1 MEIRLKRSEFLGE
14 LIPMQGIVERKTTI
28 PVLSHLLLHARPGTR
43 EDAEQ
48 LHLAATD
55 LDVSLTSR
63 CDAEVK
69 EGGAIA
75 VQAKKLIEIIRSL
88 SSPEVLL
95 VQEEPRVL
103 SIRAGSS
110 RFKIHGLAA
119 DDFPTL
125 PSLKSPNSPDGGA
138 AAQATPLPDTV
149 LLHFS
154 DFRRM
159 VSKVLFAVSAEE
171 SRFQLN
177 GALFKIKDGSFEIA
191 ATDGHRL
198 ALVEKRDGGLGRG
211 GAHGSNSSDSSDAAH
226 PSEPA
231 EQSVLV
237 PRKALQELQRLEGD
251 GELEFRRGEHHL
263 SFRLGRRELIC
274 RILEG
279 TFPDYE
285 RVIAKDNDKRV
296 VFDRRSLAEAVQRVA
311 LMTSDRARAV
321 RLQFAP
327 NQLVISAVNAD
338 LGEAVEE
345 VACSYDG
352 PEFRLG
358 INPDYLSQFLAAVET
373 ERVRLELKDENTQC
387 VGYPQAPAATQDTP
401 EASERAAS
409 AAEGASAD
417 SAAFGTGADSRY
429 LCVIMPMR
437 I

>member
-1 MEIRLKRSEFLGE
+1 MEIRLKRHDFLGE

-28 PVLSHLLLHARPGTR
+28 PVLSHILLNARDSQDSKDGK
-43 EDAEQ
+43 

-63 CDAEVK
+63 CEAEIK

-88 SSPEVLL
+88 SASEVLL

-103 SIRAGSS
+103 SIRAGTS

-125 PSLKSPNSPDGGA
+125 PTVPASAGA
-138 AAQATPLPDTV
+138 KVEIPFV
-149 LLHFS
+149 

-159 VSKVLFAVSAEE
+159 VAKILFAVSAEE

-177 GALFKIKDGSFEIA
+177 GALFKIKDGALEIVA
-191 ATDGHRL
+191 SDRHRL
-198 ALVEKRDGGLGRG
+198 ALVEKREESLRNAPGNAGD
-211 GAHGSNSSDSSDAAH
+211 D
-226 PSEPA
+226 
-231 EQSVLV
+231 SVLV

-251 GELEFRRGEHHL
+251 AAATALEFRRGEHHL
-263 SFRLGRRELIC
+263 SFRLGQRELIC

-296 VFDRRSLAEAVQRVA
+296 LFDRKALAEAVQRAA

-321 RLQFAP
+321 RLQFSTH
-327 NQLVISAVNAD
+327 QLVISAVNAD

-345 VACSYDG
+345 VACEYDG

-358 INPDYLSQFLAAVET
+358 INPDYLSQFLAAVDT
-373 ERVRLELKDENTQC
+373 DRVRLELKDENTQC
-387 VGYPQAPAATQDTP
+387 VGYPQESLPGDGTGTHAGDAANAADTAAG
-401 EASERAAS
+401 ASS
-409 AAEGASAD
+409 AAENPDAAGGSAHP
-417 SAAFGTGADSRY
+417 AGADAR
-429 LCVIMPMR
+429 
-437 I
+437 

>member
-1 MEIRLKRSEFLGE
+1 MEIRLKRNDFLGE

-28 PVLSHLLLHARPGTR
+28 PVLSHLLLAARNQK
-43 EDAEQ
+43 DAE

-55 LDVSLTSR
+55 LEVSLTSR
-63 CDAEVK
+63 CEAEIR
-69 EGGAIA
+69 ESGAIA

-88 SSPEVLL
+88 SAPEVLL

-103 SIRAGSS
+103 SIRAGTS

-125 PSLKSPNSPDGGA
+125 PVVPA
-138 AAQATPLPDTV
+138 AAAPGSRVEIP
-149 LLHFS
+149 FA

-177 GALFKIKDGSFEIA
+177 GALFKIKEGALEIV

-198 ALVEKRDGGLGRG
+198 ALVEKRQEALHDGSGE
-211 GAHGSNSSDSSDAAH
+211 D
-226 PSEPA
+226 
-231 EQSVLV
+231 SVLV
-237 PRKALQELQRLEGD
+237 PRKALQELQRLEA
-251 GELEFRRGEHHL
+251 ESASAALEFRRGEHHL

-285 RVIAKDNDKRV
+285 RVIAKDNDKKV
-296 VFDRRSLAEAVQRVA
+296 LFDRKALAEAVQRAA

-321 RLQFAP
+321 HMQFSP
-327 NQLVISAVNAD
+327 DQLVIKAVNAD
-338 LGEAVEE
+338 VGEAVEE
-345 VACSYDG
+345 VACEYQG
-352 PEFRLG
+352 PDFRLG

-373 ERVRLELKDENTQC
+373 DRVRLELKDENTQC
-387 VGYPQAPAATQDTP
+387 VGYPQDP
-401 EASERAAS
+401 EASPALAPGDAAAAAPETGAAGSAGPAGPATSPGSAATAAADHRAAAS
-409 AAEGASAD
+409 AG
-417 SAAFGTGADSRY
+417 GRY

>member
-1 MEIRLKRSEFLGE
+1 MEIRLKRNDFLGE
-14 LIPMQGIVERKTTI
+14 LVPMQGIVERKTTI
-28 PVLSHLLLHARPGTR
+28 PVLSHILLNAHDSHDSKDGK
-43 EDAEQ
+43 

-63 CDAEVK
+63 CEAEIR

-88 SSPEVLL
+88 SASEVLL

-103 SIRAGSS
+103 SIRAGTS

-125 PSLKSPNSPDGGA
+125 PTVPASAGA
-138 AAQATPLPDTV
+138 KVEIPFA
-149 LLHFS
+149 

-159 VSKVLFAVSAEE
+159 VAKILFAVSAEE

-177 GALFKIKDGSFEIA
+177 GALFKIKDGALEIV

-198 ALVEKRDGGLGRG
+198 ALVEKREESLRNVPGNAGED
-211 GAHGSNSSDSSDAAH
+211 
-226 PSEPA
+226 
-231 EQSVLV
+231 SVLV

-251 GELEFRRGEHHL
+251 AAATSLEFRRGEHHL
-263 SFRLGRRELIC
+263 SFRLGQRELIC

-296 VFDRRSLAEAVQRVA
+296 LFDRKTLAEAVQRAA

-321 RLQFAP
+321 RLQFSTH
-327 NQLVISAVNAD
+327 QLVISAVNAD

-345 VACSYDG
+345 VACEYDG

-358 INPDYLSQFLAAVET
+358 INPDYLSQFLAAVDT
-373 ERVRLELKDENTQC
+373 DRVRLELKDENTQC
-387 VGYPQAPAATQDTP
+387 VGYPQESLPGDGAGTHAGNAANAADAAA
-401 EASERAAS
+401 EASS
-409 AAEGASAD
+409 AAENPD
-417 SAAFGTGADSRY
+417 AAGGSGHPAGADGRY

>member
-1 MEIRLKRSEFLGE
+1 MEIRVKRNDFLGE
-14 LIPMQGIVERKTTI
+14 LVPMQGIVERKTTI
-28 PVLSHLLLHARPGTR
+28 PVLSHLLLTARDQKEG
-43 EDAEQ
+43 Q

-63 CDAEVK
+63 CEAEIRQT
-69 EGGAIA
+69 GAIA
-75 VQAKKLIEIIRSL
+75 VQAKKLIEIVRSL
-88 SSPEVLL
+88 PVTDMLL

-110 RFKIHGLAA
+110 RFKIHGLPA

-125 PSLKSPNSPDGGA
+125 PA
-138 AAQATPLPDTV
+138 APPAATPGSRVEIP
-149 LLHFS
+149 FA

-159 VSKVLFAVSAEE
+159 VAKVLFAVSAEE

-177 GALFKIKDGSFEIA
+177 GALFKIKEGALEIV

-198 ALVEKRDGGLGRG
+198 ALVEKRQDALRNGGGE
-211 GAHGSNSSDSSDAAH
+211 D
-226 PSEPA
+226 
-231 EQSVLV
+231 SVLV
-237 PRKALQELQRLEGD
+237 PRKALQELLRMEA
-251 GELEFRRGEHHL
+251 ESATTPLEFRRGEHHL

-285 RVIAKDNDKRV
+285 RVIAKDNDKKVR
-296 VFDRRSLAEAVQRVA
+296 FDRKVLADAVQRAA

-321 RLQFAP
+321 RMQFSP
-327 NQLVISAVNAD
+327 DQVVISAVNAD

-345 VACSYDG
+345 VACEYQG
-352 PEFRLG
+352 PDFRLG
-358 INPDYLSQFLAAVET
+358 INPDYLSQFLAAVESD
-373 ERVRLELKDENTQC
+373 RVRLELKDENTQC
-387 VGYPQAPAATQDTP
+387 VGYPEGSAAPAAGNDDAT
-401 EASERAAS
+401 AATGEDVS
-409 AAEGASAD
+409 HAGQAEGAAPPPD
-417 SAAFGTGADSRY
+417 AEGRY

>member
-1 MEIRLKRSEFLGE
+1 MEIRIKRNDLLGE
-14 LIPMQGIVERKTTI
+14 LVPMQGIVERKTTI
-28 PVLSHLLLHARPGTR
+28 PVLSHLLLTARDPR
-43 EDAEQ
+43 EGDGEQ
-48 LHLAATD
+48 VHLAATD

-63 CDAEVK
+63 CEADVRA
-69 EGGAIA
+69 GGAIA

-88 SSPEVLL
+88 SAPEVLL

-103 SIRAGSS
+103 AIRAGSS

-125 PSLKSPNSPDGGA
+125 PSLPAAEPNGRVQIPFA
-138 AAQATPLPDTV
+138 
-149 LLHFS
+149 

-159 VSKVLFAVSAEE
+159 VAKVLFAVSAEE

-177 GALFKIKDGSFEIA
+177 GALLKVKDGSLEIV

-198 ALVEKRDGGLGRG
+198 ALVEKREETLAKA
-211 GAHGSNSSDSSDAAH
+211 GAED
-226 PSEPA
+226 
-231 EQSVLV
+231 SVLV
-237 PRKALQELQRLEGD
+237 PRKALQELQRLEGE
-251 GELEFRRGEHHL
+251 GLLEFRRGEHHL

-285 RVIAKDNDKRV
+285 RVIAKDNDKKV
-296 VFDRRSLAEAVQRVA
+296 LFDRKALAEAVQRAA

-321 RLQFAP
+321 RLQFSP
-327 NQLVISAVNAD
+327 GQLVISAVNAD

-345 VACSYDG
+345 VACEYDG

-358 INPDYLSQFLAAVET
+358 INPDYLSQFLSAVET
-373 ERVRLELKDENTQC
+373 DRVRLELKDENTQC
-387 VGYPQAPAATQDTP
+387 VGYPQAPPSQATTPAAPTAPGAPSSSP
-401 EASERAAS
+401 EDSGAA
-409 AAEGASAD
+409 AAAAQPPAAGAAGDAAD
-417 SAAFGTGADSRY
+417 GRY

>member
-1 MEIRLKRSEFLGE
+1 MEIRLKRNDFLGE
-14 LIPMQGIVERKTTI
+14 LVPMQGIVERKTTI
-28 PVLSHLLLHARPGTR
+28 PVLSHILLNARDSNDSKDGR
-43 EDAEQ
+43 

-63 CDAEVK
+63 CEAEIR

-88 SSPEVLL
+88 SASEVLL

-125 PSLKSPNSPDGGA
+125 PTVPASAGA
-138 AAQATPLPDTV
+138 KVEIPFA
-149 LLHFS
+149 

-159 VSKVLFAVSAEE
+159 VAKILFAVSAEE

-177 GALFKIKDGSFEIA
+177 GALFKIKDGALEIV

-198 ALVEKRDGGLGRG
+198 ALVEKREESLRNVPGNAGED
-211 GAHGSNSSDSSDAAH
+211 
-226 PSEPA
+226 
-231 EQSVLV
+231 SVLV

-251 GELEFRRGEHHL
+251 AAATALEFRRGEHHL
-263 SFRLGRRELIC
+263 SFRLGQRELIC

-296 VFDRRSLAEAVQRVA
+296 LFDRKALAEAVQRAA

-321 RLQFAP
+321 RLQFSP
-327 NQLVISAVNAD
+327 HQLVISAVNAD

-345 VACSYDG
+345 VACEYDG

-358 INPDYLSQFLAAVET
+358 INPDYLSQFLAAVDT
-373 ERVRLELKDENTQC
+373 DRVRLELKDENTQC
-387 VGYPQAPAATQDTP
+387 VGYPQESLPGDGVGARVDDAA
-401 EASERAAS
+401 EASAGASS
-409 AAEGASAD
+409 AAESSDAVGGSGHPA
-417 SAAFGTGADSRY
+417 GADGRY

>member
-1 MEIRLKRSEFLGE
+1 MEIRLKRSDFLGE
-14 LIPMQGIVERKTTI
+14 LVPMQGIVERKTTI
-28 PVLSHLLLHARPGTR
+28 PVLSHLLLNARDPKESKDGK
-43 EDAEQ
+43 

-63 CDAEVK
+63 CDADIR

-88 SSPEVLL
+88 SATEVLL

-103 SIRAGSS
+103 GIRAGSS

-125 PSLKSPNSPDGGA
+125 PTVPA
-138 AAQATPLPDTV
+138 ASGSRVEIPFA
-149 LLHFS
+149 

-159 VSKVLFAVSAEE
+159 VAKILFAVSAEE

-177 GALFKIKDGSFEIA
+177 GALFKVKDGALEIV

-198 ALVEKRDGGLGRG
+198 ALVEKREESLRK
-211 GAHGSNSSDSSDAAH
+211 APETSPSAADD
-226 PSEPA
+226 
-231 EQSVLV
+231 SVLV
-237 PRKALQELQRLEGD
+237 PRKALQELQRLEGE
-251 GELEFRRGEHHL
+251 GALEFRRGEHHL
-263 SFRLGRRELIC
+263 SFRLGQRELIC

-285 RVIAKDNDKRV
+285 RVIAKDNDKKV
-296 VFDRRSLAEAVQRVA
+296 LFDRKELAEAVQRAA

-321 RLQFAP
+321 RLQFSP
-327 NQLVISAVNAD
+327 RQLVISAVNAD

-345 VACSYDG
+345 VSCEYDG

-358 INPDYLSQFLAAVET
+358 INPDYLSQFLSAVDT
-373 ERVRLELKDENTQC
+373 DRVRLELKDENTQC
-387 VGYPQAPAATQDTP
+387 VGYPQEPRTTQPTDGDGTAEHPAAAAAADTAGAAAPAPDIAPGD
-401 EASERAAS
+401 
-409 AAEGASAD
+409 G
-417 SAAFGTGADSRY
+417 RY